1 MQRIDNNGPE
11 SSFNIPL
18 VPYSTNTGSVVIN
31 SEAVLKSESVRF
43 QFLQVDFKLLFFFQ
57 KYDLVSSGKI
67 HKNFPMLCILNV
79 HKF

>member
-43 QFLQVDFKLLFFFQ
+43 QFLQVYFKLLFFF
-57 KYDLVSSGKI
+57 SKI
-67 HKNFPMLCILNV
+67 LFSFFRENTQELSDALYFKCS
-79 HKF
+79 

>member
-43 QFLQVDFKLLFFFQ
+43 QFLQLDFKLLFFFQ

-67 HKNFPMLCILNV
+67 HKSFPMLCILNV